1 MQKEIHSGSARA
13 SACRKH
19 TSTSMKHFST
29 HLPRHILMAFAVLGI
44 ILVYT
49 SCDTGSKTQSYKTS
63 TEAINAYASFLS
75 GMRGKDNVPSDKLI
89 ADVSTWRTIRD
100 SVVSCLKK
108 DTMRTS
114 HQDHSATFQHIHDS
128 IRIEFSRIVMS
139 KPRTYKD
146 LVQMKEAASSFTADS
161 DLLQAKANAEPFF
174 NSLDSIPIYNFKSTR
189 VASVYLDFLT
199 LANKRGFHSKEDLL
213 NFIREEDR
221 LFRTFLVHL
230 NETGNHDMQET
241 IKSTEK
247 CCLQVFQSAERKELS
262 YRDALV
268 YMTMRTNRRLLLNA
282 RQCVD
287 DVKQGKITT
296 PNKAR
301 VYMWMLV
308 QPYTS
313 IDGLGIALLTTK
325 DHVLMNRTAGETQHT
340 IDRLGKILQIDK
352 ERTKELP
359 ALFMKIIVTTF

>member
-1 MQKEIHSGSARA
+1 
-13 SACRKH
+13 
-19 TSTSMKHFST
+19 
-29 HLPRHILMAFAVLGI
+29 
-44 ILVYT
+44 
-49 SCDTGSKTQSYKTS
+49 
-63 TEAINAYASFLS
+63 
-75 GMRGKDNVPSDKLI
+75 
-89 ADVSTWRTIRD
+89 
-100 SVVSCLKK
+100 
-108 DTMRTS
+108 
-114 HQDHSATFQHIHDS
+114 
-128 IRIEFSRIVMS
+128 
-139 KPRTYKD
+139 
-146 LVQMKEAASSFTADS
+146 MKEAASSFTADS
-161 DLLQAKANAEPFF
+161 DLLQAKADAEPFF

-189 VASVYLDFLT
+189 VTSVYLDFLT
-199 LANKRGFHSKEDLL
+199 LANKKGFHRKEDLL

-221 LFRTFLVHL
+221 LFRTFLVHI
-230 NETGNHDMQET
+230 NETGNHDMQEI

-268 YMTMRTNRRLLLNA
+268 YMTMRTNRRLILNA
-282 RQCVD
+282 RQCVS

-301 VYMWMLV
+301 AYMWMLV

-325 DHVLMNRTAGETQHT
+325 DHSLINKTADDTQHT

>member
-1 MQKEIHSGSARA
+1 MQREIHSVSTRTRA
-13 SACRKH
+13 HRKH
-19 TSTSMKHFST
+19 TRTSMKLFLT
-29 HLPRHILMAFAVLGI
+29 HLPRHILMAFAILGI

-49 SCDTGSKTQSYKTS
+49 SCDTGSKAQSYKTS
-63 TEAINAYASFLS
+63 AEAINAYASFLS
-75 GMRGKDNVPSDKLI
+75 EMRRKDNVSSDKLI
-89 ADVSTWRTIRD
+89 ADVSAWRTIRD

-108 DTMRTS
+108 DTIRTS
-114 HQDHSATFQHIHDS
+114 HQDQSMIFQHIHDS

-139 KPRTYKD
+139 KPCTYSEV
-146 LVQMKEAASSFTADS
+146 VQMKEVASSFTADS
-161 DLLQAKANAEPFF
+161 DLMQAKTDAEPFF

-189 VASVYLDFLT
+189 IASVYLDFLT
-199 LANKRGFHSKEDLL
+199 LAHKRGFHSKEDLQD
-213 NFIREEDR
+213 FIREEDR
-221 LFRTFLVHL
+221 MFRSFLVHL
-230 NETGNHDMQET
+230 NETGSHDMQEI

-268 YMTMRTNRRLLLNA
+268 YMTMRTNRRLILNA

-287 DVKQGKITT
+287 DVKQGKINT

-301 VYMWMLV
+301 AYMWMLV

-313 IDGLGIALLTTK
+313 IDGLGIALLTAK
-325 DHVLMNRTAGETQHT
+325 DHVLMSKTADDTQHA

-359 ALFMKIIVTTF
+359 ALLMKIIVTTF

>member
-1 MQKEIHSGSARA
+1 MQRKIHSVSDRKSAY
-13 SACRKH
+13 RKY
-19 TSTSMKHFST
+19 TCASMKHFST
-29 HLPRHILMAFAVLGI
+29 HLSRHILMAFAVLGI

-49 SCDTGSKTQSYKTS
+49 SCDAGSKTQSYKTS

-75 GMRGKDNVPSDKLI
+75 EMRSKDNVPSDKLI
-89 ADVSTWRTIRD
+89 ADVSAWRTIRD

-108 DTMRTS
+108 DTTRSS
-114 HQDHSATFQHIHDS
+114 HQGHSVTFQNIHDS

-146 LVQMKEAASSFTADS
+146 VVQMKEVASPFTTDI

-174 NSLDSIPIYNFKSTR
+174 NSLDSIPVYSFKSTK

-230 NETGNHDMQET
+230 NETGNHDMQE
-241 IKSTEK
+241 IIRSTEK
-247 CCLQVFQSAERKELS
+247 CCLQVFQTAERKELS

-282 RQCVD
+282 QQCVD
-287 DVKQGKITT
+287 DVKQGKINT

-301 VYMWMLV
+301 ACMWMLV

-325 DHVLMNRTAGETQHT
+325 DHALINKTADETQHA
-340 IDRLGKILQIDK
+340 IDRVGKILQIDK